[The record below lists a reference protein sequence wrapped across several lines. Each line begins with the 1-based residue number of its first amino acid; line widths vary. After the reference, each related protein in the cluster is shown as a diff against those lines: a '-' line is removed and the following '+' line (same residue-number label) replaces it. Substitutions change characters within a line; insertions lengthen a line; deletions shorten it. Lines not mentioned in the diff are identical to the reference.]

1 CQGDEFWCW
10 WVFGAF
16 GGGDDREDGVG
27 EHREQSPAPPWQPT
41 SDLVLIKTGQ
51 ALGCLRWVG
60 RAARCLLGRSFSA
73 QPPAEP
79 DVPAF
84 RASRLSSD
92 YAVNVLAGCV
102 PWMRS

>member
-1 CQGDEFWCW
+1 VIEPG
-10 WVFGAF
+10 
-16 GGGDDREDGVG
+16 
-27 EHREQSPAPPWQPT
+27 
-41 SDLVLIKTGQ
+41 LVLGE
-51 ALGCLRWVG
+51 LGWVG
-60 RAARCLLGRSFSA
+60 CAARCLLGRSFSA

-92 YAVNVLAGCV
+92 HAVNVWAGRV

>member
-1 CQGDEFWCW
+1 VTRKTTAAMDTVMCRYHDLVVVAPGFI
-10 WVFGAF
+10 F
-16 GGGDDREDGVG
+16 GGVG
-27 EHREQSPAPPWQPT
+27 
-41 SDLVLIKTGQ
+41 
-51 ALGCLRWVG
+51 WVG

-92 YAVNVLAGCV
+92 HAVNVLAGRI
-102 PWMRS
+102 PWMWS